1 MVKPIKPLE
10 NYTGA
15 ADGEL
20 VARATHIQT
29 NMTGNANFADLPVD
43 LSVFKTDIDTFS
55 ALIAE
60 AQDGSKKIIVE
71 KNKQRA
77 IVVRKLR
84 LLGRFVEFTCQGD
97 MASFKSSG
105 FLPAVTT
112 RTPSQSL
119 SQNIR
124 SIDHG
129 VNNGQI
135 VLRLKAVPKALCYEL
150 RYAPTV
156 NGAAVPSWM
165 TEPVTSVR
173 TPVTLNGL
181 IPGTT
186 YALQVRSLGRPGYS
200 DWSDPVTFMC
210 T

>member
-10 NYTGA
+10 NYIGV

-29 NMTGNANFADLPVD
+29 NMAGNANFANPPVD
-43 LSVFKTDIDTFS
+43 LVVFKTDIDTFS

-60 AQDGSKKIIVE
+60 AQDGSKKIRVE

-77 IVVRKLR
+77 VVVRKLR
-84 LLGRFVEFTCQGD
+84 LLGRYVEFACNDD
-97 MASFKSSG
+97 MAIFKSSG
-105 FLPAVTT
+105 FVSALIT
-112 RTPSQSL
+112 RTPSQGL
-119 SQNIR
+119 SQKIR

-129 VNNGQI
+129 VNSGQI
-135 VLRLKAVPKALCYEL
+135 VVQLKAVPKALSYEL
-150 RYAPTV
+150 HYAVAV
-156 NGAAVPSWM
+156 NGTAVPPWT
-165 TEPVTSVR
+165 TEVVTGVR
-173 TPVTLNGL
+173 TPVTLIGL
-181 IPGTT
+181 TPGTT
-186 YALQVRSLGRPGYS
+186 YAFQVRSLGKSGYS